1 MTQSIRPWPVNDEE
15 EVTTEINNII
25 KIYVFK
31 CKIYTQNEVCKQ
43 FITQN
48 WVTLSVASSVFRGVL
63 FNPRHNWAQSEH
75 QTDTHSCLAVSSTVF
90 SLALS

>member
-15 EVTTEINNII
+15 EVTTGVNNII

-31 CKIYTQNEVCKQ
+31 CKIYAQNEVCKQ

-48 WVTLSVASSVFRGVL
+48 WVTLSVASSVFRCAL

-75 QTDTHSCLAVSSTVF
+75 QMDTHSCLAVSSTVF